1 MDIKSFQTNLDLNNL
16 NFDKYA
22 DIIKQNAQIS
32 KTRTQ
37 LYGDRNFNT
46 ISQNKNENYIAIK
59 NNKPITYTR
68 YKDYTIYSNNM
79 DLLYYEG
86 TNSNYIINKNTDTN
100 LISKLSLVDK
110 MFLLTKND
118 ALDNAPIIKDEAYF
132 MRKMLNDMIA
142 EQTYFMLGKSLVSN
156 GHLTG
161 AEYNMNFARNYSYAN
176 KFTPNAGYAN
186 SDNYTNSMP
195 LIPNSYYLNSYA
207 NSNLINT
214 KFGKAEIFL
223 DLAGNNDKLGI
234 GTLNKNA
241 QLFRFDSDG
250 NGFVDKNDMY
260 FDKLKIRAYD
270 KDGNKII
277 KKLGDVVDS
286 IDLKE
291 FIDSKENAIKKFKA
305 TKDNYKDMDI
315 YERCLQRVKDY
326 NPYHMFKAEV
336 RYESMNDDDIKELAK
351 LADKDGWIQIKPK
364 RNADGEYYGL
374 TGLAYAKQG
383 VDGNYRLEELG
394 FAIGRGRTTNFSLNN
409 EYDILNNKVTWR
421 DEDVDSYQN
430 QQYTRFIN
438 LYNDYMNEI
447 NNKNKYL
454 STLDDETRAKYQN
467 VKSAVMLSVERDFT
481 AATGLKFSLEN
492 LQKVKDSFETDK
504 KAAAN
509 MLMDTD
515 SLTAIRINENGTF
528 TLRFNSG
535 REINVSKLYK
545 DSGKAFNEAL
555 NVNADFMD
563 EKELNEK
570 IDLSVSV
577 VKIKNENTGKL
588 EEKSLKDLGVELIQK
603 TTNGKLFILRTKEG
617 KSIVVNQ
624 IYTKTQAQNSQNAQ
638 NAQSVIDEKEKFYPK
653 PLKIWA

>member
-1 MDIKSFQTNLDLNNL
+1 MDIKSFQTNLDLNSL

-22 DIIKQNAQIS
+22 DIIKQNAQIP

-59 NNKPITYTR
+59 NNEPITYTR
-68 YKDYTIYSNNM
+68 YKDYTIYSDNM

-100 LISKLSLVDK
+100 LISILSLVDK

-161 AEYNMNFARNYSYAN
+161 AEYNMKFARNYSYAN

-223 DLAGNNDKLGI
+223 DLAGNNDELGI

-270 KDGNKII
+270 KDGNEII
-277 KKLGDVVDS
+277 KKLSDVVDR
-286 IDLKE
+286 IDLKD
-291 FIDSKENAIKKFKA
+291 FIDSKENAIKKWNKQVS
-305 TKDNYKDMDI
+305 NYGWDEKTYNTS
-315 YERCLQRVKDY
+315 YEYISSY
-326 NPYHMFKAEV
+326 NPYSHFKAEV
-336 RYESMNDDDIKELAK
+336 RYQSMNENDLKELAK
-351 LADKDGWIQIKPK
+351 LADNDGWVDASKLK
-364 RNADGEYYGL
+364 NLAN
-374 TGLAYAKQG
+374 LAYAKINF
-383 VDGNYRLEELG
+383 DGNYKLEELNYAKDQTSKNSDQYLKFKALYDDYMAELNALNG
-394 FAIGRGRTTNFSLNN
+394 FF
-409 EYDILNNKVTWR
+409 
-421 DEDVDSYQN
+421 DSYKQVASDEIMAE
-430 QQYTRFIN
+430 FGDI
-438 LYNDYMNEI
+438 I
-447 NNKNKYL
+447 NNP
-454 STLDDETRAKYQN
+454 EF
-467 VKSAVMLSVERDFT
+467 KSSKMLKIQSEFV
-481 AATGLKFSLEN
+481 AITGLKFSLEN
-492 LQKVKDSFETDK
+492 LQKVKDSFEADK

-509 MLMDTD
+509 MLIDTD

-638 NAQSVIDEKEKFYPK
+638 SVIDEKEKFYPK

>member
-59 NNKPITYTR
+59 NNEPITYTR

-291 FIDSKENAIKKFKA
+291 FIDSKENAIKKWDKQVS
-305 TKDNYKDMDI
+305 NYGWDEKTYNAS
-315 YERCLQRVKDY
+315 YEYISSY
-326 NPYHMFKAEV
+326 NPYSHFKAEV
-336 RYESMNDDDIKELAK
+336 RYQSMNENDLKELAK
-351 LADKDGWIQIKPK
+351 LADNDGWIDASKLK
-364 RNADGEYYGL
+364 NLAN
-374 TGLAYAKQG
+374 LAYAKINF
-383 VDGNYRLEELG
+383 DGNYKLEELNYAKDQTSKNGDQYLKFKALYDDYMAELNALNG
-394 FAIGRGRTTNFSLNN
+394 FF
-409 EYDILNNKVTWR
+409 
-421 DEDVDSYQN
+421 DSYKQVASDEIMAE
-430 QQYTRFIN
+430 FGDI
-438 LYNDYMNEI
+438 I
-447 NNKNKYL
+447 NNP
-454 STLDDETRAKYQN
+454 EF
-467 VKSAVMLSVERDFT
+467 KSSKMLKIQSEFM
-481 AATGLKFSLEN
+481 AITGLKFSLEN
-492 LQKVKDSFETDK
+492 LQKVKDSFEADK

-545 DSGKAFNEAL
+545 DSGKAFNETL

-624 IYTKTQAQNSQNAQ
+624 IYTKTQNEAQNNQ

>member
-59 NNKPITYTR
+59 NNEPITYTR

-250 NGFVDKNDMY
+250 NGYVDKNDMY
-260 FDKLKIRAYD
+260 FDKLKIKAYD
-270 KDGNKII
+270 KDGNEII

-291 FIDSKENAIKKFKA
+291 FIDSKENAIKKWDKQVS
-305 TKDNYKDMDI
+305 NYGWDEKTYNAS
-315 YERCLQRVKDY
+315 YEYISSY
-326 NPYHMFKAEV
+326 NPYSHFKAEV
-336 RYESMNDDDIKELAK
+336 RYQSMNENDLKELAK
-351 LADKDGWIQIKPK
+351 LAGNDGWIDASKLK
-364 RNADGEYYGL
+364 NLAN
-374 TGLAYAKQG
+374 LAYAKINF
-383 VDGNYRLEELG
+383 DGNYKLEELNYATDKTSKNGDQYLKFKALYDDYMAELNALNG
-394 FAIGRGRTTNFSLNN
+394 FF
-409 EYDILNNKVTWR
+409 
-421 DEDVDSYQN
+421 DSYKQVASDEIMAE
-430 QQYTRFIN
+430 FGDI
-438 LYNDYMNEI
+438 I
-447 NNKNKYL
+447 NNP
-454 STLDDETRAKYQN
+454 EF
-467 VKSAVMLSVERDFT
+467 KSSKMLKIQSEFV
-481 AATGLKFSLEN
+481 AITGLKFSLEN
-492 LQKVKDSFETDK
+492 LQKVKDSFEADK

-624 IYTKTQAQNSQNAQ
+624 IYTKTQNEAQNNQST
-638 NAQSVIDEKEKFYPK
+638 QSVIDEKEKFYPK

>member
-1 MDIKSFQTNLDLNNL
+1 MNISSLTTHTLNIQTNYKLPKIDPNTPLQQ
-16 NFDKYA
+16 
-22 DIIKQNAQIS
+22 IKQGENINRLGDKIEPCDYHNFYYGDINTIQKYCS
-32 KTRTQ
+32 KTYTKEESLDNFMVSQ
-37 LYGDRNFNT
+37 TLSILNGFLYKTTFGFSD
-46 ISQNKNENYIAIK
+46 ILVAENVFKGTYIENCYYPTFDTGYFMEA
-59 NNKPITYTR
+59 
-68 YKDYTIYSNNM
+68 D
-79 DLLYYEG
+79 YYE
-86 TNSNYIINKNTDTN
+86 Y
-100 LISKLSLVDK
+100 
-110 MFLLTKND
+110 
-118 ALDNAPIIKDEAYF
+118 Y
-132 MRKMLNDMIA
+132 
-142 EQTYFMLGKSLVSN
+142 Q
-156 GHLTG
+156 
-161 AEYNMNFARNYSYAN
+161 
-176 KFTPNAGYAN
+176 
-186 SDNYTNSMP
+186 
-195 LIPNSYYLNSYA
+195 IPHETYLNSYA

-223 DLAGNNDKLGI
+223 DLADNDGIFSKNTQLFYFDSDGNGFVDENDTYV
-234 GTLNKNA
+234 GTLSKNA

-270 KDGNKII
+270 KNGNEII

-624 IYTKTQAQNSQNAQ
+624 IYTKTQNEAQNNQSAQNAQ

>member
-1 MDIKSFQTNLDLNNL
+1 MNISSLTTHTLNIQTNYKLPKIDPNTPLQQ
-16 NFDKYA
+16 
-22 DIIKQNAQIS
+22 IKQGENINRLGDKIEPCDYHNFYYGDINTIQKYCS
-32 KTRTQ
+32 KTYTKEEALDKFMVSQ
-37 LYGDRNFNT
+37 TLSILNGFLYKTTFGFSDMLVAEDVFKTRRGT
-46 ISQNKNENYIAIK
+46 YIEDCYYPTFDNGYFMEA
-59 NNKPITYTR
+59 
-68 YKDYTIYSNNM
+68 D
-79 DLLYYEG
+79 YYE
-86 TNSNYIINKNTDTN
+86 Y
-100 LISKLSLVDK
+100 
-110 MFLLTKND
+110 
-118 ALDNAPIIKDEAYF
+118 Y
-132 MRKMLNDMIA
+132 
-142 EQTYFMLGKSLVSN
+142 Q
-156 GHLTG
+156 
-161 AEYNMNFARNYSYAN
+161 
-176 KFTPNAGYAN
+176 
-186 SDNYTNSMP
+186 
-195 LIPNSYYLNSYA
+195 IPHETYLNSYA

-223 DLAGNNDKLGI
+223 DLADNDGIFSKNTQLFYFDSDGNGFVDENDTYV
-234 GTLNKNA
+234 GTLSKNA

-250 NGFVDKNDMY
+250 NGYVDKNDMY

-291 FIDSKENAIKKFKA
+291 FIDSKENAIKKWNKQVS
-305 TKDNYKDMDI
+305 NYGWDEKTYNAS
-315 YERCLQRVKDY
+315 YEYISSY
-326 NPYHMFKAEV
+326 NPYSHFKAEV
-336 RYESMNDDDIKELAK
+336 RYQSMNENDLKELAK
-351 LADKDGWIQIKPK
+351 LAGNDGWIDASKLK
-364 RNADGEYYGL
+364 NLAN
-374 TGLAYAKQG
+374 LAYAKINF
-383 VDGNYRLEELG
+383 DGNYKLEELNYAKDQTSKNSDQYLKFKALYDDYMAELNALNG
-394 FAIGRGRTTNFSLNN
+394 FF
-409 EYDILNNKVTWR
+409 
-421 DEDVDSYQN
+421 DSYKQVASDEIMAE
-430 QQYTRFIN
+430 FGDI
-438 LYNDYMNEI
+438 I
-447 NNKNKYL
+447 NNP
-454 STLDDETRAKYQN
+454 EF
-467 VKSAVMLSVERDFT
+467 KSSKMLKIQSEFV
-481 AATGLKFSLEN
+481 AITGLKFSLEN
-492 LQKVKDSFETDK
+492 LQKVKDSFEADK

-509 MLMDTD
+509 MLIDTD

-570 IDLSVSV
+570 IDLSVSM

-624 IYTKTQAQNSQNAQ
+624 IYTKTQNEAQNNQ

>member
-1 MDIKSFQTNLDLNNL
+1 MNISSLTTHTLNIQTNYKLPKIDPNTPLQQ
-16 NFDKYA
+16 
-22 DIIKQNAQIS
+22 IKQGENINRLGDKIEPCDYHNFYYGDINTIQKYCS
-32 KTRTQ
+32 KTYTKEEALDKFMVSQ
-37 LYGDRNFNT
+37 TLSILNGFLYKTTFGFSDMLVAEDVFKTRRGT
-46 ISQNKNENYIAIK
+46 YIEDCYYPTFDNGYFMEA
-59 NNKPITYTR
+59 
-68 YKDYTIYSNNM
+68 D
-79 DLLYYEG
+79 YYE
-86 TNSNYIINKNTDTN
+86 Y
-100 LISKLSLVDK
+100 
-110 MFLLTKND
+110 
-118 ALDNAPIIKDEAYF
+118 Y
-132 MRKMLNDMIA
+132 
-142 EQTYFMLGKSLVSN
+142 Q
-156 GHLTG
+156 
-161 AEYNMNFARNYSYAN
+161 
-176 KFTPNAGYAN
+176 
-186 SDNYTNSMP
+186 
-195 LIPNSYYLNSYA
+195 IPHETYLNSYA

-223 DLAGNNDKLGI
+223 DLADNDGIFSKNTQLFYFDSDGNGFVDENDTYV
-234 GTLNKNA
+234 GTLSKNA

-277 KKLGDVVDS
+277 KKLGDVVDR

-291 FIDSKENAIKKFKA
+291 FIDSKENAIKKVKA

-421 DEDVDSYQN
+421 DKDVDSYQN

-467 VKSAVMLSVERDFT
+467 VKSAVMLSAERDFT

-492 LQKVKDSFETDK
+492 LQKVKDSFEADK

-509 MLMDTD
+509 MLIDTD

-624 IYTKTQAQNSQNAQ
+624 IYTKTQNEAQNSQNAQ
-638 NAQSVIDEKEKFYPK
+638 NAIDEKEKFYPK

>member
-223 DLAGNNDKLGI
+223 DLAGNNDELGI
-234 GTLNKNA
+234 GTLDKNA

-270 KDGNKII
+270 KDGNEII

-291 FIDSKENAIKKFKA
+291 FIDSKENAIKKWNKQVS
-305 TKDNYKDMDI
+305 NYGWDEKTYNAS
-315 YERCLQRVKDY
+315 YEYISSY
-326 NPYHMFKAEV
+326 NPYSHFKAEV
-336 RYESMNDDDIKELAK
+336 RYQSMNENDLKELAK
-351 LADKDGWIQIKPK
+351 LADNDGWIDASKLK
-364 RNADGEYYGL
+364 NLAN
-374 TGLAYAKQG
+374 LAYAKINF
-383 VDGNYRLEELG
+383 DGNYKLEELNYAKDQTSKNSDQYLKFKALYDDYMAELNALNG
-394 FAIGRGRTTNFSLNN
+394 FF
-409 EYDILNNKVTWR
+409 
-421 DEDVDSYQN
+421 DSYKQVASDEIMAE
-430 QQYTRFIN
+430 FGDI
-438 LYNDYMNEI
+438 I
-447 NNKNKYL
+447 NNP
-454 STLDDETRAKYQN
+454 EF
-467 VKSAVMLSVERDFT
+467 KSSKMLKIQSEFV
-481 AATGLKFSLEN
+481 AITGLKFSLEN
-492 LQKVKDSFETDK
+492 LQKVKDSFEADK
-504 KAAAN
+504 KATAN
-509 MLMDTD
+509 MLIDTD

-638 NAQSVIDEKEKFYPK
+638 SDIDEKEKFYPK

>member
-1 MDIKSFQTNLDLNNL
+1 MNISSLTTHTLNIQTNYKLPKIDPNTPLQQ
-16 NFDKYA
+16 
-22 DIIKQNAQIS
+22 IKQGEHIDSNYYKS
-32 KTRTQ
+32 H
-37 LYGDRNFNT
+37 YGD
-46 ISQNKNENYIAIK
+46 INYYTK
-59 NNKPITYTR
+59 TYTKTKEESLDNFMVSQTLSILNGFL
-68 YKDYTIYSNNM
+68 YKTTFGFSDILVAENVFKGTYIENCYYPTFDTGYFM
-79 DLLYYEG
+79 EADYYE
-86 TNSNYIINKNTDTN
+86 Y
-100 LISKLSLVDK
+100 
-110 MFLLTKND
+110 
-118 ALDNAPIIKDEAYF
+118 Y
-132 MRKMLNDMIA
+132 
-142 EQTYFMLGKSLVSN
+142 Q
-156 GHLTG
+156 
-161 AEYNMNFARNYSYAN
+161 
-176 KFTPNAGYAN
+176 
-186 SDNYTNSMP
+186 
-195 LIPNSYYLNSYA
+195 IPHETYLNSYA

-223 DLAGNNDKLGI
+223 DLADNDGIFSKNTQLFYFDSDGNGFVDENDTYV
-234 GTLNKNA
+234 GTLSKNA

-270 KDGNKII
+270 KNGNEII

-492 LQKVKDSFETDK
+492 LQKVKDSFEADK

-509 MLMDTD
+509 MLIDTD

-638 NAQSVIDEKEKFYPK
+638 SVIDEKEKFYPK

>member
-1 MDIKSFQTNLDLNNL
+1 MNISSLTTHTLNIQTNYKLPKIDPNTPLQQ
-16 NFDKYA
+16 
-22 DIIKQNAQIS
+22 IKQGENINRLGDKIEPCDYHNFYYGDINTIQKYCS
-32 KTRTQ
+32 KTYTKEEALDKFMVSQ
-37 LYGDRNFNT
+37 TLSILNGFLYKTTFGFSDMLVAEDVFKTRRGT
-46 ISQNKNENYIAIK
+46 YIEDCYYPTFDNGYFMEA
-59 NNKPITYTR
+59 
-68 YKDYTIYSNNM
+68 D
-79 DLLYYEG
+79 YYE
-86 TNSNYIINKNTDTN
+86 Y
-100 LISKLSLVDK
+100 
-110 MFLLTKND
+110 
-118 ALDNAPIIKDEAYF
+118 Y
-132 MRKMLNDMIA
+132 
-142 EQTYFMLGKSLVSN
+142 Q
-156 GHLTG
+156 
-161 AEYNMNFARNYSYAN
+161 
-176 KFTPNAGYAN
+176 
-186 SDNYTNSMP
+186 
-195 LIPNSYYLNSYA
+195 IPHETYLNSYA

-250 NGFVDKNDMY
+250 NGYVDKNDMY

-270 KDGNKII
+270 KDGNEII
-277 KKLGDVVDS
+277 KKLGDVVDR
-286 IDLKE
+286 IDLKD
-291 FIDSKENAIKKFKA
+291 FIDSKENAIKKWDKQVS
-305 TKDNYKDMDI
+305 NYGWDEKTYNAS
-315 YERCLQRVKDY
+315 YEYISSY
-326 NPYHMFKAEV
+326 NPYSHFKAEV
-336 RYESMNDDDIKELAK
+336 RYQSMNENDLKELAK
-351 LADKDGWIQIKPK
+351 LAGNDGWIDASKLK
-364 RNADGEYYGL
+364 NLAN
-374 TGLAYAKQG
+374 LAYAKINF
-383 VDGNYRLEELG
+383 DGNYKLEELNYAKDQTSKNSDQYLKFKALYDDYMAELNALNG
-394 FAIGRGRTTNFSLNN
+394 FF
-409 EYDILNNKVTWR
+409 
-421 DEDVDSYQN
+421 DSYKQVASDEIMAE
-430 QQYTRFIN
+430 FGDI
-438 LYNDYMNEI
+438 I
-447 NNKNKYL
+447 NNP
-454 STLDDETRAKYQN
+454 EF
-467 VKSAVMLSVERDFT
+467 KSSKMLKIQSEFV
-481 AATGLKFSLEN
+481 AITGLKFSLEN

-624 IYTKTQAQNSQNAQ
+624 IYTKTQNEAQNNQST
-638 NAQSVIDEKEKFYPK
+638 QSVIDEKEKFYPK

>member
-22 DIIKQNAQIS
+22 NIIKQNAQIS

-270 KDGNKII
+270 KNGNEII
-277 KKLGDVVDS
+277 KKLGDVVDR
-286 IDLKE
+286 IDLKD
-291 FIDSKENAIKKFKA
+291 FIDSKENAIKKWNKQVS
-305 TKDNYKDMDI
+305 NYGWDEKTYNAS
-315 YERCLQRVKDY
+315 YEYISSY
-326 NPYHMFKAEV
+326 NPYSHFKAEI
-336 RYESMNDDDIKELAK
+336 RYQSMNENDLKELAK
-351 LADKDGWIQIKPK
+351 LADNDGWIDASKLK
-364 RNADGEYYGL
+364 NLAN
-374 TGLAYAKQG
+374 LAYAKINF
-383 VDGNYRLEELG
+383 DGNYKLEELNYATDQTSKNSDQYLKFKALYDDYMAELNALNG
-394 FAIGRGRTTNFSLNN
+394 FF
-409 EYDILNNKVTWR
+409 
-421 DEDVDSYQN
+421 DSYKQVASDEIMAE
-430 QQYTRFIN
+430 FGDI
-438 LYNDYMNEI
+438 I
-447 NNKNKYL
+447 NNP
-454 STLDDETRAKYQN
+454 EF
-467 VKSAVMLSVERDFT
+467 KSSKMLKIQSEFV
-481 AATGLKFSLEN
+481 AITGLKFSLEN
-492 LQKVKDSFETDK
+492 LQKVKDSFEADK

-509 MLMDTD
+509 MLIDTD

-624 IYTKTQAQNSQNAQ
+624 IYTKTQNEAQNSQNAQ
-638 NAQSVIDEKEKFYPK
+638 NAIDEKEKFYPK

>member
-161 AEYNMNFARNYSYAN
+161 AEYNINFARNYSYAN

-186 SDNYTNSMP
+186 SDNYTNSIP

-270 KDGNKII
+270 KDGNEII
-277 KKLGDVVDS
+277 KKLGDVVDR
-286 IDLKE
+286 IDLKD
-291 FIDSKENAIKKFKA
+291 FIDSKENAIKKWDKQVS
-305 TKDNYKDMDI
+305 NYGWDEKTYNAS
-315 YERCLQRVKDY
+315 YEYISSY
-326 NPYHMFKAEV
+326 NPYSHFKAEV
-336 RYESMNDDDIKELAK
+336 RYQSMNENDLKELAK
-351 LADKDGWIQIKPK
+351 LADNDGWIDASKLK
-364 RNADGEYYGL
+364 NLAN
-374 TGLAYAKQG
+374 LAYAKINF
-383 VDGNYRLEELG
+383 DGNYKLEELNYATDKTSKNGDQYLKFKALYDDYMAELNALNG
-394 FAIGRGRTTNFSLNN
+394 FF
-409 EYDILNNKVTWR
+409 
-421 DEDVDSYQN
+421 DSYKQVASDEIMAE
-430 QQYTRFIN
+430 FGDI
-438 LYNDYMNEI
+438 I
-447 NNKNKYL
+447 NNP
-454 STLDDETRAKYQN
+454 EF
-467 VKSAVMLSVERDFT
+467 KSSKMLKIQSEFV
-481 AATGLKFSLEN
+481 AITGLKFSLEN
-492 LQKVKDSFETDK
+492 LQKVKDSFEADK

-638 NAQSVIDEKEKFYPK
+638 SVIDEKEKFYPK

>member
-59 NNKPITYTR
+59 NNEPITYTR

-234 GTLNKNA
+234 GTLSKNS

-364 RNADGEYYGL
+364 RNADSEYYGL

-492 LQKVKDSFETDK
+492 LQKVKDSFEADK

-509 MLMDTD
+509 MLIDTD

-570 IDLSVSV
+570 IDLSVSM

-638 NAQSVIDEKEKFYPK
+638 SVIDEKEKFYPK

>member
-1 MDIKSFQTNLDLNNL
+1 MVSQTLSILNGFL
-16 NFDKYA
+16 YKTTFGFSDMLVA
-22 DIIKQNAQIS
+22 EDVF
-32 KTRTQ
+32 KTRRGT
-37 LYGDRNFNT
+37 
-46 ISQNKNENYIAIK
+46 YIEDCYYPTFDNGYFMEA
-59 NNKPITYTR
+59 
-68 YKDYTIYSNNM
+68 D
-79 DLLYYEG
+79 YYE
-86 TNSNYIINKNTDTN
+86 Y
-100 LISKLSLVDK
+100 
-110 MFLLTKND
+110 
-118 ALDNAPIIKDEAYF
+118 Y
-132 MRKMLNDMIA
+132 
-142 EQTYFMLGKSLVSN
+142 Q
-156 GHLTG
+156 
-161 AEYNMNFARNYSYAN
+161 
-176 KFTPNAGYAN
+176 
-186 SDNYTNSMP
+186 
-195 LIPNSYYLNSYA
+195 IPHETYLNSYA

-223 DLAGNNDKLGI
+223 DLADNDGIFSKNTQLFYCDSDGNGFVDENDTYV
-234 GTLNKNA
+234 GTLSKNA

-409 EYDILNNKVTWR
+409 KYDILNNKITWR

-467 VKSAVMLSVERDFT
+467 VKSAVMLSAERDFT

-509 MLMDTD
+509 MLIDTD

-570 IDLSVSV
+570 IDLSVSM
-577 VKIKNENTGKL
+577 VKVKNEQTGKL
-588 EEKSLKDLGVELIQK
+588 EERSLKDLGVELIQK
-603 TTNGKLFILRTKEG
+603 TSNGKFFILRTKEG

-624 IYTKTQAQNSQNAQ
+624 IYTKIQNDENNAKDS
-638 NAQSVIDEKEKFYPK
+638 NSNLIDEKEKFYPK
-653 PLKIWA
+653 PLRIWA

>member
-59 NNKPITYTR
+59 NNEPITYTR

-161 AEYNMNFARNYSYAN
+161 AEYNINFARNYSYAN

-214 KFGKAEIFL
+214 KFGKAEMFL
-223 DLAGNNDKLGI
+223 DLAGNNDELGI
-234 GTLNKNA
+234 GTLSKNS

-270 KDGNKII
+270 KDGNEII
-277 KKLGDVVDS
+277 KKLSDVVDR
-286 IDLKE
+286 IDLKD
-291 FIDSKENAIKKFKA
+291 FIDSKENAIKKWDKQVS
-305 TKDNYKDMDI
+305 NYGWDEKTYNTS
-315 YERCLQRVKDY
+315 YEYISSY
-326 NPYHMFKAEV
+326 NPYSHFKAEV
-336 RYESMNDDDIKELAK
+336 RYQSMNENDLKELAK
-351 LADKDGWIQIKPK
+351 LADNDGWIDASKLK
-364 RNADGEYYGL
+364 NLAN
-374 TGLAYAKQG
+374 LAYAKINF
-383 VDGNYRLEELG
+383 DGNYKLEELNYAKDQTSKNGDQYLKFKALYDDYMAELNALNG
-394 FAIGRGRTTNFSLNN
+394 FF
-409 EYDILNNKVTWR
+409 
-421 DEDVDSYQN
+421 DSYKQVASDEIMAE
-430 QQYTRFIN
+430 FGDI
-438 LYNDYMNEI
+438 I
-447 NNKNKYL
+447 NNP
-454 STLDDETRAKYQN
+454 EF
-467 VKSAVMLSVERDFT
+467 KSSKMLKIQSEFV
-481 AATGLKFSLEN
+481 AITGLKFSLEN
-492 LQKVKDSFETDK
+492 LQKVKDSFEADK
-504 KAAAN
+504 KATAN
-509 MLMDTD
+509 MLIDTD

-563 EKELNEK
+563 EKELNKK

>member
-59 NNKPITYTR
+59 NNEPITYTR

-250 NGFVDKNDMY
+250 NGYVDKNDMY

-291 FIDSKENAIKKFKA
+291 FIDSKENAIKKVKA

-421 DEDVDSYQN
+421 DKDVDSYQN

-467 VKSAVMLSVERDFT
+467 VKSAVMLSAERDFT

-492 LQKVKDSFETDK
+492 LQKVKDSFEADK

-509 MLMDTD
+509 MLIDTD

-638 NAQSVIDEKEKFYPK
+638 SDIDEKEKFYPK

>member
-37 LYGDRNFNT
+37 LYGDRNFNK
-46 ISQNKNENYIAIK
+46 ISRTKNENYIAIK
-59 NNKPITYTR
+59 NNEPTTYTR

-118 ALDNAPIIKDEAYF
+118 TLDNAPIIKDEAYF

-270 KDGNKII
+270 KDGNEII
-277 KKLGDVVDS
+277 KKLGDVVDR
-286 IDLKE
+286 IDLKD
-291 FIDSKENAIKKFKA
+291 FIDSKENAIKKWDKQVS
-305 TKDNYKDMDI
+305 NYGWDEKTYNTS
-315 YERCLQRVKDY
+315 YEYISSY
-326 NPYHMFKAEV
+326 NPYSHFKAEV
-336 RYESMNDDDIKELAK
+336 RYQSMNENDLKELAK
-351 LADKDGWIQIKPK
+351 LADNDGWVDASKLK
-364 RNADGEYYGL
+364 NLAN
-374 TGLAYAKQG
+374 LAYAKINF
-383 VDGNYRLEELG
+383 DGNYKLEELNYAKDQTSKNSDQYLKFKALYDDYMAELNALNG
-394 FAIGRGRTTNFSLNN
+394 FF
-409 EYDILNNKVTWR
+409 
-421 DEDVDSYQN
+421 DSYKQVASDEIMAE
-430 QQYTRFIN
+430 FGDI
-438 LYNDYMNEI
+438 I
-447 NNKNKYL
+447 NNP
-454 STLDDETRAKYQN
+454 EF
-467 VKSAVMLSVERDFT
+467 KSSKMLKIQSEFM
-481 AATGLKFSLEN
+481 AITGLKFSLEN
-492 LQKVKDSFETDK
+492 LQKVKDSFEADK

-509 MLMDTD
+509 MLIDTD

-638 NAQSVIDEKEKFYPK
+638 NAIDEKEKFYPK

>member
-1 MDIKSFQTNLDLNNL
+1 MDIKSFQTNLDFNNL

-270 KDGNKII
+270 KDGNEII
-277 KKLGDVVDS
+277 KKLGDVVDR
-286 IDLKE
+286 IDLKD
-291 FIDSKENAIKKFKA
+291 FIDSKENAIKKWDKQVS
-305 TKDNYKDMDI
+305 NYGWDEKTYNTS
-315 YERCLQRVKDY
+315 YEYISSY
-326 NPYHMFKAEV
+326 NPYSHFKAEV
-336 RYESMNDDDIKELAK
+336 RYQSMNENDLKELAK
-351 LADKDGWIQIKPK
+351 LAGNDGWIDASKLK
-364 RNADGEYYGL
+364 NLAN
-374 TGLAYAKQG
+374 LAYAKINF
-383 VDGNYRLEELG
+383 DGNYKLEELNYAKDQTSKNSDQYLKFKALYDDYMAELNALNG
-394 FAIGRGRTTNFSLNN
+394 FF
-409 EYDILNNKVTWR
+409 
-421 DEDVDSYQN
+421 DSYKQVASDEIMAE
-430 QQYTRFIN
+430 FGDI
-438 LYNDYMNEI
+438 I
-447 NNKNKYL
+447 NNP
-454 STLDDETRAKYQN
+454 EF
-467 VKSAVMLSVERDFT
+467 KSSKMLKIQSEFM
-481 AATGLKFSLEN
+481 AITGLKFSLEN
-492 LQKVKDSFETDK
+492 LQKVKDSFEADK
-504 KAAAN
+504 KATAN

-624 IYTKTQAQNSQNAQ
+624 IYTKTQNEAQNNQST
-638 NAQSVIDEKEKFYPK
+638 QSVIDEKEKFYPK

>member
-1 MDIKSFQTNLDLNNL
+1 MNISSLTTHTLNIQTNYKLPKIDPNTPLQQ
-16 NFDKYA
+16 
-22 DIIKQNAQIS
+22 IKQGEHIDSNYYKS
-32 KTRTQ
+32 H
-37 LYGDRNFNT
+37 YGD
-46 ISQNKNENYIAIK
+46 INYYTK
-59 NNKPITYTR
+59 TYTKTKEESLDNFMVSQTLSILNGFL
-68 YKDYTIYSNNM
+68 YKTTFGFSDILVAENVFKGTYIENCYYPTFDTGYFM
-79 DLLYYEG
+79 EADYYE
-86 TNSNYIINKNTDTN
+86 Y
-100 LISKLSLVDK
+100 
-110 MFLLTKND
+110 
-118 ALDNAPIIKDEAYF
+118 Y
-132 MRKMLNDMIA
+132 
-142 EQTYFMLGKSLVSN
+142 Q
-156 GHLTG
+156 
-161 AEYNMNFARNYSYAN
+161 
-176 KFTPNAGYAN
+176 
-186 SDNYTNSMP
+186 
-195 LIPNSYYLNSYA
+195 IPHETYLNSYA

-223 DLAGNNDKLGI
+223 DLSDNDGIFSKNTQLFYFDSDGNGFVDENDTYV
-234 GTLNKNA
+234 GTLSKNA

-270 KDGNKII
+270 KDGNEII
-277 KKLGDVVDS
+277 KKLGDVVDR
-286 IDLKE
+286 IDLKN

-454 STLDDETRAKYQN
+454 STLNDETRAKYQN

-492 LQKVKDSFETDK
+492 LQKVKDSFEADK

-509 MLMDTD
+509 MLIDTD
-515 SLTAIRINENGTF
+515 SLTAIRINENDTF

-545 DSGKAFNEAL
+545 DSGKAFNETL

-624 IYTKTQAQNSQNAQ
+624 IYTKTQNEAQNNQSAQ

>member
-59 NNKPITYTR
+59 NNEPITYTR

-214 KFGKAEIFL
+214 KFGKAEMFL
-223 DLAGNNDKLGI
+223 DLAGNNDELGI
-234 GTLNKNA
+234 GTLSKNS

-270 KDGNKII
+270 KDGNEII
-277 KKLGDVVDS
+277 KKLSDVVDR
-286 IDLKE
+286 IDLKD
-291 FIDSKENAIKKFKA
+291 FIDSKENAIKKWDKQVS
-305 TKDNYKDMDI
+305 NYGWDEKTYNAS
-315 YERCLQRVKDY
+315 YEYISSY
-326 NPYHMFKAEV
+326 NPYSHFKAEV
-336 RYESMNDDDIKELAK
+336 RYQSMDENDLKELAK
-351 LADKDGWIQIKPK
+351 LANNDGWVDASKLK
-364 RNADGEYYGL
+364 NLAN
-374 TGLAYAKQG
+374 LAYAKINF
-383 VDGNYRLEELG
+383 DGNYKLEELNYAKDQTSKNSDQYLKFKALYDDYMAELNALNG
-394 FAIGRGRTTNFSLNN
+394 FF
-409 EYDILNNKVTWR
+409 
-421 DEDVDSYQN
+421 DSYKQVASDEIMAE
-430 QQYTRFIN
+430 FGDI
-438 LYNDYMNEI
+438 I
-447 NNKNKYL
+447 NNP
-454 STLDDETRAKYQN
+454 EF
-467 VKSAVMLSVERDFT
+467 KSSKMLKIQSEFM
-481 AATGLKFSLEN
+481 AITGLKFSLEN
-492 LQKVKDSFETDK
+492 LQKVKDSFEADK

-545 DSGKAFNEAL
+545 DSGKAFNEVL

-577 VKIKNENTGKL
+577 VKIKNETTGKL

-624 IYTKTQAQNSQNAQ
+624 IYTKTQNEAQNSQ

>member
-1 MDIKSFQTNLDLNNL
+1 MDIKSFQTNLDFNNL

-59 NNKPITYTR
+59 NNEPITYTR

-132 MRKMLNDMIA
+132 MRKMINDMIA

-270 KDGNKII
+270 KDGNEII
-277 KKLGDVVDS
+277 KKLSDVVDR
-286 IDLKE
+286 IDLKD
-291 FIDSKENAIKKFKA
+291 FIDSKENAIKKWNKQVS
-305 TKDNYKDMDI
+305 NYGWDEKTYNAS
-315 YERCLQRVKDY
+315 YEYISSY
-326 NPYHMFKAEV
+326 NPYSHFKAEV
-336 RYESMNDDDIKELAK
+336 RYQSMNENDLKELAK
-351 LADKDGWIQIKPK
+351 LAGNDGWIDASKLK
-364 RNADGEYYGL
+364 NLAN
-374 TGLAYAKQG
+374 LAYAKINF
-383 VDGNYRLEELG
+383 DGNYKLEELNYAKDQTSKNSDQYLKFKALYDDYMAELNALNG
-394 FAIGRGRTTNFSLNN
+394 FF
-409 EYDILNNKVTWR
+409 
-421 DEDVDSYQN
+421 DSYKQVASDEIMAE
-430 QQYTRFIN
+430 FGDI
-438 LYNDYMNEI
+438 I
-447 NNKNKYL
+447 NNP
-454 STLDDETRAKYQN
+454 EF
-467 VKSAVMLSVERDFT
+467 KSSKMLKIQSEFV
-481 AATGLKFSLEN
+481 AITGLKFSLEN

-555 NVNADFMD
+555 NVSADFMD

-624 IYTKTQAQNSQNAQ
+624 IYTKTQNEAQNNQST
-638 NAQSVIDEKEKFYPK
+638 QSVIDEKEKFYPK

>member
-1 MDIKSFQTNLDLNNL
+1 MVSQTLSILNGFLYKTTFGFSDILVAEDVF
-16 NFDKYA
+16 
-22 DIIKQNAQIS
+22 
-32 KTRTQ
+32 KTRRGT
-37 LYGDRNFNT
+37 Y
-46 ISQNKNENYIAIK
+46 IENCYYPTFDTGYFMEA
-59 NNKPITYTR
+59 
-68 YKDYTIYSNNM
+68 D
-79 DLLYYEG
+79 YYE
-86 TNSNYIINKNTDTN
+86 Y
-100 LISKLSLVDK
+100 
-110 MFLLTKND
+110 
-118 ALDNAPIIKDEAYF
+118 Y
-132 MRKMLNDMIA
+132 
-142 EQTYFMLGKSLVSN
+142 Q
-156 GHLTG
+156 
-161 AEYNMNFARNYSYAN
+161 
-176 KFTPNAGYAN
+176 
-186 SDNYTNSMP
+186 
-195 LIPNSYYLNSYA
+195 IPHETYLNSYA

-223 DLAGNNDKLGI
+223 DLADNDGIFSKNTQLFYFDSDGNGFVDENDTYV
-234 GTLNKNA
+234 GTLSKNA

-250 NGFVDKNDMY
+250 NGYVDKNDMY

-291 FIDSKENAIKKFKA
+291 FIDSKENAIKKVKA

-438 LYNDYMNEI
+438 LYNDYINEI

-492 LQKVKDSFETDK
+492 LQKVKDSFEADK

-624 IYTKTQAQNSQNAQ
+624 IYTKTQAQNNQSAQ
-638 NAQSVIDEKEKFYPK
+638 NAIDEKEKFYPK

>member
-1 MDIKSFQTNLDLNNL
+1 MNISSLTTHTLNIQTNYKLPKIDPNTPLQQ
-16 NFDKYA
+16 
-22 DIIKQNAQIS
+22 IKQGEHIDSNYYKS
-32 KTRTQ
+32 H
-37 LYGDRNFNT
+37 YGD
-46 ISQNKNENYIAIK
+46 INYYTK
-59 NNKPITYTR
+59 TYTKTKEESLDNFMVSQTLSILNGFL
-68 YKDYTIYSNNM
+68 YKTTFGFSDILVAENVFKGTYIENCYYPTFDTGYFM
-79 DLLYYEG
+79 EADYYE
-86 TNSNYIINKNTDTN
+86 Y
-100 LISKLSLVDK
+100 
-110 MFLLTKND
+110 
-118 ALDNAPIIKDEAYF
+118 Y
-132 MRKMLNDMIA
+132 
-142 EQTYFMLGKSLVSN
+142 Q
-156 GHLTG
+156 
-161 AEYNMNFARNYSYAN
+161 
-176 KFTPNAGYAN
+176 
-186 SDNYTNSMP
+186 
-195 LIPNSYYLNSYA
+195 IPHETYLNSYA

-223 DLAGNNDKLGI
+223 DLADNDGIFSKNTQLFYFDSDGNGFVDENDTYV
-234 GTLNKNA
+234 GTLSKNA

-277 KKLGDVVDS
+277 KKLGDVVDN

-421 DEDVDSYQN
+421 DKDVDSYQN

-467 VKSAVMLSVERDFT
+467 VKSAVMLSAERDFT

-509 MLMDTD
+509 MLIDTD

-638 NAQSVIDEKEKFYPK
+638 SDIDEKEKFYPK

>member
-22 DIIKQNAQIS
+22 NIIKQNAQIS

-270 KDGNKII
+270 KNGNEII
-277 KKLGDVVDS
+277 KKLGDVVDR
-286 IDLKE
+286 IDLKD
-291 FIDSKENAIKKFKA
+291 FIDSKENAIKKWNKQVS
-305 TKDNYKDMDI
+305 NYGWDEKTYNAS
-315 YERCLQRVKDY
+315 YEYISSY
-326 NPYHMFKAEV
+326 NPYSHFKAEI
-336 RYESMNDDDIKELAK
+336 RYQSMNENDLKELAK
-351 LADKDGWIQIKPK
+351 LADNDGWIDASKLK
-364 RNADGEYYGL
+364 NLAN
-374 TGLAYAKQG
+374 LAYAKINF
-383 VDGNYRLEELG
+383 DGNYKLEELNYATDQTSKNSDQYLKFKALYDDYMAELNALNG
-394 FAIGRGRTTNFSLNN
+394 FF
-409 EYDILNNKVTWR
+409 
-421 DEDVDSYQN
+421 DSYKQVASDEIMAE
-430 QQYTRFIN
+430 FGDI
-438 LYNDYMNEI
+438 I
-447 NNKNKYL
+447 NNP
-454 STLDDETRAKYQN
+454 EF
-467 VKSAVMLSVERDFT
+467 KSSKMLKIQSEFV
-481 AATGLKFSLEN
+481 AITGLKFSLEN

-509 MLMDTD
+509 MLIDTD

-624 IYTKTQAQNSQNAQ
+624 IYTKTQNEAQNSQNAQ
-638 NAQSVIDEKEKFYPK
+638 NAIDEKEKFYPK

>member
-270 KDGNKII
+270 KDGNEII

-291 FIDSKENAIKKFKA
+291 FIDSKENAIKKWNKQVS
-305 TKDNYKDMDI
+305 NYGWDEKTYNAS
-315 YERCLQRVKDY
+315 YEYISSY
-326 NPYHMFKAEV
+326 NPYSHFKAEI
-336 RYESMNDDDIKELAK
+336 RYQSMNENDLKELAK
-351 LADKDGWIQIKPK
+351 LADNDGWIDASKLK
-364 RNADGEYYGL
+364 NLAN
-374 TGLAYAKQG
+374 LAYAKINF
-383 VDGNYRLEELG
+383 DGNYKLEELNYAKDQTNKNSDQYLKFKALYDDYMAELNALNG
-394 FAIGRGRTTNFSLNN
+394 FF
-409 EYDILNNKVTWR
+409 
-421 DEDVDSYQN
+421 DSYKQVASDEIM
-430 QQYTRFIN
+430 TEFGDI
-438 LYNDYMNEI
+438 I
-447 NNKNKYL
+447 NNP
-454 STLDDETRAKYQN
+454 EF
-467 VKSAVMLSVERDFT
+467 KSSKMLKIQSEFV
-481 AATGLKFSLEN
+481 AITGLKFSLEN
-492 LQKVKDSFETDK
+492 LQKVKDSFEADK

-509 MLMDTD
+509 MLIDTD

-563 EKELNEK
+563 EKELNDK

-624 IYTKTQAQNSQNAQ
+624 IYTKTQNEAQNNQNAQ
-638 NAQSVIDEKEKFYPK
+638 NAIDEKEKFYPK

>member
-59 NNKPITYTR
+59 NNEPITYTR

-270 KDGNKII
+270 KDGNEII
-277 KKLGDVVDS
+277 KKLGDVVDR
-286 IDLKE
+286 IDLKD
-291 FIDSKENAIKKFKA
+291 FIDSKENAIKKWNKQVS
-305 TKDNYKDMDI
+305 NYGWDEKTYNTS
-315 YERCLQRVKDY
+315 YEYISSY
-326 NPYHMFKAEV
+326 NPYSHFKAEV
-336 RYESMNDDDIKELAK
+336 RYQSMNENDLKELAK
-351 LADKDGWIQIKPK
+351 LADNDGWIDASKLK
-364 RNADGEYYGL
+364 NLAN
-374 TGLAYAKQG
+374 LAYAKINF
-383 VDGNYRLEELG
+383 DGNYKLEELNYAKDQTSKNSDQYLKFKALYDDYMAELNALNG
-394 FAIGRGRTTNFSLNN
+394 FF
-409 EYDILNNKVTWR
+409 
-421 DEDVDSYQN
+421 DSYKQVASDEIMAE
-430 QQYTRFIN
+430 FGDI
-438 LYNDYMNEI
+438 I
-447 NNKNKYL
+447 NNP
-454 STLDDETRAKYQN
+454 EF
-467 VKSAVMLSVERDFT
+467 KSSKMLKIQSEFV
-481 AATGLKFSLEN
+481 AITGLKFSLEN

-504 KAAAN
+504 KATAN

-624 IYTKTQAQNSQNAQ
+624 IYTKTQNEAQNNQNAQ
-638 NAQSVIDEKEKFYPK
+638 NAIDEKEKFYPK